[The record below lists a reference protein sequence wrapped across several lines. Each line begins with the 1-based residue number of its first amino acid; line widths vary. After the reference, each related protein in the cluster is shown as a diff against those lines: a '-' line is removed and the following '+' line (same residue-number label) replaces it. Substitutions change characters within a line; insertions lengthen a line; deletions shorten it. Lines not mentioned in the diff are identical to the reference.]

1 MARTPRAQHCRAT
14 PRGPGGRRA
23 GSLTAVG
30 NAPTGRDTGR
40 GARLGYHPRVPTSP
54 ERRRRLL
61 LSLLTSLVSLGASFA
76 LVELVARRM
85 EARLIE
91 AKVKSG
97 GALALMRENPHGSGS
112 YRLKPDLDVATRV
125 KGLDVRIRTN
135 SHGMPWREV
144 TREISSRPRRV
155 AFLGDSF
162 TFGCWARSYETSFV
176 GVFESG
182 LNRQRVEALN
192 FGVGGYG
199 LLDEELLLREEAI
212 AFGPRWV
219 IVMLF
224 TGNDF
229 RDTWLG
235 LDKERLVDGTARL
248 RDDVLAAKVPAEL
261 IRAEARNAPPAF
273 DPSRLRR
280 LAMTTATFRL
290 LLPRL
295 GLHNPWVEF
304 TPSRNFTWFSFWSLR
319 PAPPVALQARDE
331 ALRALGR
338 MDAFTREHGARLAVV
353 AIPYR
358 DQVYASAPS
367 GPGWDTA
374 YPQAWVQRW
383 ADEQGVPYLDL
394 LPRLRA
400 HALRSDED
408 VYLEDD
414 IHWNERGHAL
424 VGEWL
429 REWFSAEL
437 RPLD

>member
-1 MARTPRAQHCRAT
+1 
-14 PRGPGGRRA
+14 
-23 GSLTAVG
+23 
-30 NAPTGRDTGR
+30 
-40 GARLGYHPRVPTSP
+40 VPTSP
-54 ERRRRLL
+54 QRRKRLL
-61 LSLLTSLVSLGASFA
+61 LSLLTSLVSLAVSFL
-76 LVELVARRM
+76 LVELVARRL
-85 EARLIE
+85 EARLSQ
-91 AKVKSG
+91 AKVRSG
-97 GALALMRENPHGSGS
+97 AALALMQPNPHGTGS
-112 YRLKPDLDVATRV
+112 YRLKPNLDIATRV

-144 TREISSRPRRV
+144 KRESAARPRRV

-162 TFGCWARSYETSFV
+162 TFGCWARTYEQSFV
-176 GVFESG
+176 GVFEAG

-199 LLDEELLLREEAI
+199 LLDHELLLREEAI
-212 AFGPRWV
+212 TFGPRWV

-235 LDKERLVDGTARL
+235 LDKELLVDGTARL

-261 IRAEARNAPPAF
+261 IRAEARNAPTAP
-273 DPSRLRR
+273 DPWRLRA
-280 LAMTTATFRL
+280 LLMSTATFRL
-290 LLPRL
+290 LLPPL

-304 TPSRNFTWFSFWSLR
+304 TPSRNFTGFSFWSLR
-319 PAPPVALQARDE
+319 PAHAVALQARDE
-331 ALRALGR
+331 ALAALTR
-338 MDAFTREHGARLAVV
+338 MQAFTREHGAHLAVV
-353 AIPYR
+353 TIPYR
-358 DQVYASAPS
+358 EQVYASQPS

-383 ADEQGVPYLDL
+383 ADDAGVPYLDL
-394 LPRLRA
+394 LPRLRQ

-408 VYLEDD
+408 VYLDDD

-429 REWFSAEL
+429 RQWFSREL
-437 RPLD
+437 RSLD